1 MYPRTLLSKTN
12 KLNVLVDLMRF
23 INHISLKF
31 TLIVYLIYLMKKNKI
46 EHYSDKEALE
56 FHNSNKSGK
65 IEINSSKPMTSK
77 RDLALAYS
85 PGVAAP
91 VKEIFKNPERAYDYT
106 TKGNLVA
113 VISNGSAILGL
124 GNLGAIA
131 SKPVMEG
138 KAVLFKRFADID
150 AIDLEI
156 DSKDPEEIVNSI
168 KNFAVSFGG
177 INLEDIAAPECFII
191 EENLKKILD
200 IPVFHDDQHGT
211 AIITSAALI
220 NSIHITKKIISKIKV
235 VVNGAGA
242 SAMACSDL
250 FLKLGVKKNNLTMI
264 DSKGVISID
273 RKGLNKWKLKY
284 AKKTKD
290 KTLSDALK
298 NADVFLGLSSAGILK
313 KEMIKQMAKNPIIF
327 ACANPDP
334 EILPEEAYKIRKDA
348 IIATGRSDYANQVN
362 NLIGFPYIF
371 RGALDVRAKT
381 INEEMKISAANA
393 IAKLARERVPDEVA
407 AAMGGDRPKYGKN
420 YIIPSTFDPRLISVI
435 PVAVAKAAIKSGVA
449 RRKIENFSLY
459 SEQLKQRLDPSVTIL
474 QGINSKIKKNQK
486 TVVFADGED
495 ENTLKAAIAFKNSGL
510 GTPIIVAK
518 ENVVKERL
526 KEIGYGE
533 NLDIKIVNSTNK
545 NLRDKYVKLLFKK
558 MHRDQG
564 LLERDC
570 DRMIRTDRVIWA
582 SCMVEC
588 GDADAMV
595 TGNTRRYSQSLEK
608 IKKVIPARLGEI
620 MFGLNM
626 VVSKG
631 KTVFVGDTSVNEY
644 PTSEELAD
652 IAISSARVVRLF
664 GFDPKVAFLSHST
677 FGQPITSRTKH
688 IRDAV
693 EILKERKVDF
703 KFDGDM
709 QPDVALNEEYS
720 DLYPFSAIVGKAN
733 ILIMP
738 GQHSAAI
745 TNKIMKTLGGAK
757 IIGPLLIGL
766 AQPIEIA
773 PLRSSTSEILDLA
786 SVAAYSAGVINYKK
800 TK

>member
-1 MYPRTLLSKTN
+1 
-12 KLNVLVDLMRF
+12 
-23 INHISLKF
+23 
-31 TLIVYLIYLMKKNKI
+31 MKKNKI

-56 FHNSNKSGK
+56 FHNLNKSGK

-91 VKEIFKNPERAYDYT
+91 VKEIYKNPEKAYDYT

-220 NSIHITKKIISKIKV
+220 NSIHITKKNISKIKI

-264 DSKGVISID
+264 DSKGVISFH

-290 KTLSDALK
+290 KTLIDALK

-381 INEEMKISAANA
+381 INEEMKISAAYA

-407 AAMGGDRPKYGKN
+407 AAMGGDRPKYGKH

-435 PVAVAKAAIKSGVA
+435 PVAVAKAAMKSGAA
-449 RRKIENFSLY
+449 RKKIENFNLY
-459 SEQLKQRLDPSVTIL
+459 AEQLKQRLDPSVTIL
-474 QGINSKIKKNQK
+474 QGINSKVKKNQK

-495 ENTLKAAIAFKNSGL
+495 ENTLKAAIAFKTGGL
-510 GTPIIVAK
+510 GTPIIIAK
-518 ENVVKERL
+518 ENIVKQRL

-533 NLDIKIVNSTNK
+533 NLNIKIVNSTDK
-545 NLRDKYVKLLFKK
+545 KLRAKYVKFLFKK
-558 MHRDQG
+558 MHREQG

-570 DRMIRTDRVIWA
+570 DRMVRNDRVIWA

-608 IKKVIPARLGEI
+608 IQKVIPPREGEI

-626 VVSKG
+626 LVSKG
-631 KTVFVGDTSVNEY
+631 KTVFIGDTSVNEY
-644 PTSEELAD
+644 PSSEELAD

-693 EILKERKVDF
+693 EILKKRKVDF

-720 DLYPFSAIVGKAN
+720 DLYPFSEIVGNAN

-745 TNKIMKTLGGAK
+745 SNKIMKTLGGAK
-757 IIGPLLIGL
+757 VIGPLLIGL

-786 SVAAYSAGVINYKK
+786 SVAAYSAGVINYQK

>member
-1 MYPRTLLSKTN
+1 
-12 KLNVLVDLMRF
+12 
-23 INHISLKF
+23 
-31 TLIVYLIYLMKKNKI
+31 MKKNKI

-65 IEINSSKPMTSK
+65 IEIISSKPMTTK

-85 PGVAAP
+85 PGVAVP
-91 VKEIFKNPERAYDYT
+91 VKAISKNPELAYDYT

-156 DSKDPEEIVNSI
+156 DSSDPNEIINSI
-168 KNFAVSFGG
+168 KNFAGSFGG
-177 INLEDIAAPECFII
+177 INLEDIAAPDCFII
-191 EENLKKILD
+191 EKKLKKILN

-211 AIITSAALI
+211 AIITCAGLI
-220 NSIHITKKIISKIKV
+220 NAIDIAKKKIDKIKV

-242 SAMACSDL
+242 SAMACADL
-250 FLKLGVKKNNLTMI
+250 FIKSGVLKNNLTMI
-264 DSKGVISID
+264 DRKGVIYKG
-273 RKGLNKWKLKY
+273 RKNLNEWKLKH
-284 AKKTKD
+284 AIKTKNR
-290 KTLSDALK
+290 TLKDAIN
-298 NADVFLGLSSAGILK
+298 NADVFLGLSSAGVLK
-313 KEMIKQMAKNPIIF
+313 KDMIKKMSKNPIIF

-334 EILPEEAYKIRKDA
+334 EITPEDVEEVRNDA
-348 IIATGRSDYANQVN
+348 IIATGRSDYPNQVN

-371 RGALDVRAKT
+371 RGALDVRAKI
-381 INEEMKISAANA
+381 INEEMKIAAVNA
-393 IAKLARERVPDEVA
+393 ISSLARERVPDEVV
-407 AAMGGDRPKYGKN
+407 AAMGGERPKYGKD

-435 PVAVAKAAIKSGVA
+435 PVAVARAAVKSGVA
-449 RRKIENFSLY
+449 RKKIENFEIY
-459 SEQLKQRLDPSVTIL
+459 SEQLKQRLDPSVTIM

-486 TVVFADGED
+486 RVVFADGED

-518 ENVVKERL
+518 EKVVKQRL
-526 KEIGYGE
+526 KEIGYAE
-533 NLDIKIVNSTNK
+533 NFDIKIINSTDK
-545 NLRDKYVKLLFKK
+545 KKRDKYVKFLFEKL
-558 MHRDQG
+558 HRDQG

-570 DRMIRTDRVIWA
+570 DRMIRNDRVIWGA
-582 SCMVEC
+582 CMVSN

-595 TGNTRRYSQSLEK
+595 TGNTRRYAQSFEK
-608 IKKVIPARLGEI
+608 IKKVIDPRPGEI

-626 VVSKG
+626 VVNKG
-631 KTVFVGDTSVNEY
+631 KTVFIGDTTVNEY
-644 PTSEELAD
+644 PSSQQLAE

-693 EILKERKVDF
+693 EILKNKKVDF

-709 QPDVALNEEYS
+709 QPDVALNEEYAE
-720 DLYPFSAIVGKAN
+720 LYPFSEIVGNAN

-745 TNKIMKTLGGAK
+745 SYKIMKSLGGAK
-757 IIGPLLIGL
+757 VIGPLLIGL
-766 AQPIEIA
+766 GQPIEIA
-773 PLRSSTSEILDLA
+773 PLRSSTSDILNLA
-786 SVAAYSAGVINYKK
+786 SLAAYSAGVIDYN
-800 TK
+800 